1 MQIDSTLL
9 DIPKP
14 PEFDKLLRSVDPK
27 DAFFALRLVRR
38 CELSPETLSGLEDVR
53 GRINFPG
60 DSYKQLYERMQR
72 DVAMCQRLEITDP
85 VALRAELALRAMQ
98 GQILGAAVE
107 YERAVGFQIPQAQ
120 LALFRERLLAEIMDG
135 SDLATFT
142 ASVHGE
148 AWGLS
153 ASQQQGIR
161 LARDRIAALRPD
173 SQLAQHLGVLRQYAP
188 FFFSEN
194 EGDAEARRL
203 ADQIVEAW
211 KRREAEQ
218 SSKRPTP
225 GRTPQA
231 SG

>member
-1 MQIDSTLL
+1 MTHSTS
-9 DIPKP
+9 P
-14 PEFDKLLRSVDPK
+14 R
-27 DAFFALRLVRR
+27 DAYVALQWVAR
-38 CELSPETLSGLEDVR
+38 CERAPETLKDLEKQRAV
-53 GRINFPG
+53 INFPG
-60 DSYKQLYERMQR
+60 DSYKTLYDSIQR
-72 DVAMCQRLEITDP
+72 DVSLCQRLEITDP

-107 YERAVGFQIPQAQ
+107 YERAVGFQIPRAQ
-120 LALFRERLLAEIMDG
+120 LALFRERLLAEIVDG